1 MNMEKE
7 ELAPYVSEI
16 ARVLGSKVSEQ
27 DILKELDVYVNQYRV
42 SLETAKRSIVR
53 KFGGDANALT
63 KGGTAKKINE
73 IGGAEQSVDL
83 AVVVVS
89 VSRKDIDQDG
99 TTKTILYGLVGDET
113 GTVPFTAWDADR
125 FSMSRGDV
133 LLIHNGYTKDWN
145 GKPQL
150 NLGNRAT
157 IEPQPADSIRLPE
170 GVTVPQGSSGP
181 ETATIAQLH
190 DGMNSV
196 IVTARVLSVETRKIE
211 GKDGPKTVYSGF
223 MADDTGK
230 VQFSA
235 WYDFELKKDEVVM
248 VQGAYVRSWRG
259 IPQLNFGERANVTRV
274 KAQIA
279 DSPELSRPKRRTVEE
294 IERVGGA
301 LDVVISG
308 VVVDVKKGS
317 GLIFRCPQ
325 CNRLVLKGACRI
337 HGKVDG
343 QPDLRIKAVLDDGM
357 GAITA
362 VLNRDI
368 TEQLVGITLEESLK
382 EAKEA
387 MNPDVVKDHVEERLF
402 GQPVEMRGNVTS
414 DDFGLMMIVTEAHII
429 VPEVRNDAA
438 TLLAELEGAQ

>member
-1 MNMEKE
+1 MEQD
-7 ELAPYVSEI
+7 ELAPHVSEI

-27 DILKELDVYVNQYRV
+27 DILKELDVYINQYRV

-63 KGGTAKKINE
+63 KGGDTKKIGE

-83 AVVVVS
+83 VVVVVS
-89 VSRKDIDQDG
+89 VNHKDIEIDG
-99 TTKTILYGLVGDET
+99 TTKSILYGIVGDET
-113 GTVPFTAWDADR
+113 GTIPFTAWDADR
-125 FSMSRGDV
+125 FNMDRGDV

-157 IEPQPADSIRLPE
+157 IEPQPADSVRLQE
-170 GVTVPQGSSGP
+170 GVTVAQGSSGP
-181 ETATIAQLH
+181 EIATIAQLH

-196 IVTARVLSVETRKIE
+196 TVTARVLSVETRKIE
-211 GKDGPKTVYSGF
+211 SQNGPKTVYSGM

-235 WYDFELKKDEVVM
+235 WYDFDLKKDEIVK

-259 IPQLNFGERANVTRV
+259 IPQLNFGERASVARV
-274 KAQIA
+274 KAQIQ
-279 DSPELSRPKRRTVEE
+279 DIQELTRPKRRSVEE

-301 LDVVISG
+301 LDVVIEG

-325 CNRLVLKGACRI
+325 CNRLVQKGACRI

-343 QPDLRIKAVLDDGM
+343 QPDLRIKAVVDDGM

-368 TEQLVGITLEESLK
+368 TEQLVGITLEQSLK

-387 MNPDVVKDHVEERLF
+387 MNPDNIKDHVEERLF
-402 GQPVEMRGNVTS
+402 GQPVEVRGNVTS
-414 DDFGLMMIVTEAHII
+414 DDFGMMMIVTEARII

-438 TLLAELEGAQ
+438 NLLAELEGSQ